1 MSKVPTL
8 VVDDAAIEFA
18 KPRSL
23 ADMITGRRPR
33 AVRAV
38 DGVTFAVHSGET
50 LGLVGES
57 GSGKSTI
64 GRAILGL
71 NKPVRGEISF
81 EGKPIANRRA
91 ELHRRLQMVF
101 QDPYSSLNPRLT
113 IGSAIAEVLS
123 FHQIVAK
130 AEVPGEVRRL
140 LSLVGLPGAMAD
152 RRPRELSGGQRQRA
166 GLARALAVRPQFLVL
181 DEPVAAL
188 DVSIQAQILNL
199 LSDLRR
205 ELGLTMLFIAHELGV
220 VRHMSDRI
228 AVMYLGKIMEIGPA
242 DAIFEN
248 ARHPYTQALLRAV
261 PKMELV
267 KRQRKP
273 VTQGDIPSPLNIPTG
288 CRFRTRCSM
297 AKDICASEPPEVAVG
312 QGHMSRC
319 HFTFSSEGMKP

>member
-1 MSKVPTL
+1 MSRTPTL
-8 VVDDAAIEFA
+8 SVDDVVVEFA

-23 ADMITGRRPR
+23 TDVVTGARPR

-38 DGVTFAVHSGET
+38 DGVTFAVYPGET

-71 NKPVRGEISF
+71 NRPVRGTISF
-81 EGKPIANRRA
+81 EGEPIVQRDKLR
-91 ELHRRLQMVF
+91 RRLQMVF

-113 IGSAIAEVLS
+113 IGTAIAEVLT
-123 FHQIVAK
+123 FHEIVAK
-130 AEVPGEVRRL
+130 AQVPQEVRRL
-140 LSLVGLPGAMAD
+140 LSLVGLPGAMAE

-166 GLARALAVRPQFLVL
+166 GLARALAVRPVFLVL

-199 LSDLRR
+199 LSDLRQ

-220 VRHMSDRI
+220 VRHMSDHI
-228 AVMYLGKIMEIGPA
+228 AVMYLGQIMETGPA
-242 DAIFEN
+242 KAIFEN
-248 ARHPYTQALLRAV
+248 PRHPYTRALLSAV

-267 KRQRKP
+267 KRQRQP

-288 CRFRTRCSM
+288 CRFRTRC
-297 AKDICASEPPEVAVG
+297 ALAQEICKTEPPQMTVG
-312 QGHMSRC
+312 DGHMSRC
-319 HFTFSSEGMKP
+319 HFSLQERREP

>member
-1 MSKVPTL
+1 MSAAPTL
-8 VVDDAAIEFA
+8 AVDDVVVEFA

-23 ADMITGRRPR
+23 ADVVTGRKPR

-38 DGVTFAVHSGET
+38 DGVSFAVQPGET

-71 NKPVRGEISF
+71 NRPVRGEISF
-81 EGKPIANRRA
+81 EGKPIVSRGALRR
-91 ELHRRLQMVF
+91 RMQMVF

-123 FHQIVAK
+123 FHEIVAK
-130 AEVPGEVRRL
+130 ADVPGEVRRL
-140 LSLVGLPGAMAD
+140 LALVGLPGAMAE

-166 GLARALAVRPQFLVL
+166 GLARALAVRPVFLVL

-199 LSDLRR
+199 LSDLRQ

-228 AVMYLGKIMEIGPA
+228 AVMYLGQIMEIGPA
-242 DAIFEN
+242 EAIFEN
-248 ARHPYTQALLRAV
+248 ARHPYTQALLHAV
-261 PKMELV
+261 PKMDLV

-273 VTQGDIPSPLNIPTG
+273 VTQGDIPSPLNMPTG
-288 CRFRTRCSM
+288 CRFRTRCAM
-297 AKDICASEPPEVAVG
+297 AREICRTEPPQVAVG
-312 QGHMSRC
+312 EGHMSRC
-319 HFTFSSEGMKP
+319 HFASEGGKSHE

>member
-1 MSKVPTL
+1 MSAVPTL
-8 VVDDAAIEFA
+8 AVDDVVVEFA

-23 ADMITGRRPR
+23 ADVITGRKPR

-38 DGVTFAVHSGET
+38 DGVSFAVHPGET

-71 NKPVRGEISF
+71 NTPVKGQISF
-81 EGKPIANRRA
+81 EGKLIVSRAHLRR
-91 ELHRRLQMVF
+91 RMQMVF

-123 FHQIVAK
+123 FHEIVAK
-130 AEVPGEVRRL
+130 ADVPREVGRL
-140 LSLVGLPGAMAD
+140 LALVGLPGAMAE

-166 GLARALAVRPQFLVL
+166 GLARALAVRPVFLVL

-199 LSDLRR
+199 LSDLRQ

-228 AVMYLGKIMEIGPA
+228 AVMYLGQIMEIGPA
-242 DAIFEN
+242 EAIFEN

-261 PKMELV
+261 PKLELV

-288 CRFRTRCSM
+288 CRFRTRCAM
-297 AKDICASEPPEVAVG
+297 AQEICTTEPPQVAVG

-319 HFTFSSEGMKP
+319 HFALEGGKAHE